1 MVLAQGM
8 LVVWEHFHS
17 IPSVAI
23 VWKCFWIEHEI
34 QYTKAMLSA
43 VMSNKLVC
51 FEDSLHVDSFG
62 SFWIEHDIQHFI
74 SREHYMESMLSA
86 EE

>member
-51 FEDSLHVDSFG
+51 FEDSLHVD
-62 SFWIEHDIQHFI
+62 
-74 SREHYMESMLSA
+74 
-86 EE
+86 